1 MTLCQATT
9 SSGVNEQPE
18 DKAAPKGPPSSFVQ
32 HDEKVFKRRTTSAS
46 VLATR
51 KDSLSS
57 RAITTRSSV
66 TWERLVRLTN
76 FGLRPIRATRFLWTC
91 RAPFTQSSDN
101 YDKALAIER
110 DAFRRDP
117 GYAYHNLVAS
127 YLSLNRL
134 EEAQATAEEA
144 RARNSNSP
152 DIRFSL
158 YSIAFLRNDLP
169 GMARQVAWGAGKPG
183 LEDVLLDLEA
193 DAAAYSGGWG
203 TPGCFHGGRWLRLSG
218 RRKRKRPKPGSGPKR
233 RFAFRRA
240 GMCST

>member
-117 GYAYHNLVAS
+117 GYGYHNLVAS

-144 RARNSNSP
+144 RARNSDSLTSASASTRLPSCEMTFREWHGKWPGVQANP
-152 DIRFSL
+152 DSKTC
-158 YSIAFLRNDLP
+158 Y
-169 GMARQVAWGAGKPG
+169 W
-183 LEDVLLDLEA
+183 
-193 DAAAYSGGWG
+193 
-203 TPGCFHGGRWLRLSG
+203 T
-218 RRKRKRPKPGSGPKR
+218 
-233 RFAFRRA
+233 
-240 GMCST
+240 